1 MTLLSAITGV
11 ILAGSD
17 NNIFTQIGLIV
28 LVGLACKN
36 AILIVEFAKDKQE
49 EGMDRVAAVLEA
61 CRLRLRPILMT
72 SIAFIMGVVPLVIS
86 TGAGAEMRHA
96 MGVAVF
102 SGMIGVTFFGLLLT
116 PVFYVLIRRF
126 VENREAPRRQRQRPA
141 RGACMIH
148 AQSIRSGS
156 RPPWVCSVCWRSA
169 PARWVRTTGP
179 RHRGGE
185 DRRHGEQALRPQ
197 PLRKPV
203 VETVRRSDPEPVGR
217 TVAERQPRPAR
228 GLRPPARRPRP
239 ARRRGQRSLPG
250 GHQPRQRR
258 HRQGPATGS
267 DRGPGQQRALRP
279 WPG

>member
-1 MTLLSAITGV
+1 MILIVPMTLLSAITGV

-17 NNIFTQIGLIV
+17 NSIFTQIGLIV

-61 CRLRLRPILMT
+61 CRLRLRLILMT

-126 VENREAPRRQRQRPA
+126 VENREARRVRQRQRPA

-148 AQSIRSGS
+148 AQSIRSGLA
-156 RPPWVCSVCWRSA
+156 SA
-169 PARWVRTTGP
+169 LGLFSLLALSACTVGRTTGP
-179 RHRGGE
+179 PTP
-185 DRRHGEQALRPQ
+185 RR
-197 PLRKPV
+197 
-203 VETVRRSDPEPVGR
+203 RRSTPRRASPTTAAASESLWWKQFDDPTLNQLVE

-239 ARRRGQRSLPG
+239 ARRRSQ
-250 GHQPRQRR
+250 
-258 HRQGPATGS
+258 
-267 DRGPGQQRALRP
+267 
-279 WPG
+279 